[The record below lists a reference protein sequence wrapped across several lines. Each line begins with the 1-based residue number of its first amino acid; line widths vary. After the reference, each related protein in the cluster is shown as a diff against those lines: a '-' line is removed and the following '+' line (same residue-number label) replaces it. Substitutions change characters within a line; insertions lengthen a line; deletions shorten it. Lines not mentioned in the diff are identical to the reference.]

1 MTIFEQELRYDFY
14 TEASDKMSDSTL
26 LNQLENFLETTGNP
40 EVKQHLTNH
49 KLCADFML
57 KVTDFMD

>member
-26 LNQLENFLETTGNP
+26 QNQLENFLETNR
-40 EVKQHLTNH
+40 
-49 KLCADFML
+49 
-57 KVTDFMD
+57 